1 MIIFFNSLA
10 PGKFEWNFRCVI
22 FKQIQVIDGWGISCH
37 ACEISLIWMSLDFID
52 GQSTLVQVMA
62 WCRQA
67 TSHYLS
73 QCWPSSL
80 SPIDITRPQWVN
92 IFQRRHFGVDC
103 NRSFCYNIYSK
114 RQANNTVNTL
124 RPGQNVCHFEI
135 FKCNFLR
142 ENICNLVEI
151 SPKFV
156 PKGPTDNNLAL
167 VQIMIWHIAGDKPL
181 PELWYHMAPLGHNEL
196 THWSL
201 HIGALDYDCFR

>member
-1 MIIFFNSLA
+1 M
-10 PGKFEWNFRCVI
+10 
-22 FKQIQVIDGWGISCH
+22 IDGWGISC
-37 ACEISLIWMSLDFID
+37 EIALIWMSLDFTD
-52 GQSTLVQVMA
+52 GQSTLVPVMA

-67 TSHYLS
+67 V
-73 QCWPSSL
+73 
-80 SPIDITRPQWVN
+80 TRPQWVN

-103 NRSFCYNIYSK
+103 NRSFCYDIYSK

-124 RPGQNVCHFEI
+124 RPRQNVCHFAI
-135 FKCNFLR
+135 FTCNFLR